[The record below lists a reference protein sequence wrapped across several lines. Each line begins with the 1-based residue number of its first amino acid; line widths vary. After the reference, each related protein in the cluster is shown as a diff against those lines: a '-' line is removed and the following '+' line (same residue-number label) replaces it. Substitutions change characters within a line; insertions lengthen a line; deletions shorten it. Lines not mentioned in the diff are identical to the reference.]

1 MQTRMA
7 EISAISN
14 VDVVIFLKTRGNFEM
29 SPNDRKKN
37 KISMTTFHEFICLRL
52 EVILVV

>member
-29 SPNDRKKN
+29 SANDRKKN